1 MPSATLLV
9 APVEAAAVAVPL
21 HYPPL
26 PLWGGLI
33 LFRFLLFPLDLH
45 LPLRDR
51 TRRDPSFLPFP
62 RLPLLSDSTS
72 PGFPSRQ
79 RGPISTL
86 RHHFRSKVPSDTW
99 GGGKVMLDV
108 LRLPPCVV
116 GMVDTQTDIQ
126 FPHIQSGGVLPMWR
140 TTFSSCL

>member
-9 APVEAAAVAVPL
+9 APVGSCSCSCALA
-21 HYPPL
+21 L
-26 PLWGGLI
+26 PASASLWGGLI

-51 TRRDPSFLPFP
+51 TLRDPSFLPFP
-62 RLPLLSDSTS
+62 RLPLLSDSTP

-79 RGPISTL
+79 RGPVSTL

-99 GGGKVMLDV
+99 GGGKVMLDA
-108 LRLPPCVV
+108 LRLPQCVV

-126 FPHIQSGGVLPMWR
+126 FPHIQSGG
-140 TTFSSCL
+140 SSPHV